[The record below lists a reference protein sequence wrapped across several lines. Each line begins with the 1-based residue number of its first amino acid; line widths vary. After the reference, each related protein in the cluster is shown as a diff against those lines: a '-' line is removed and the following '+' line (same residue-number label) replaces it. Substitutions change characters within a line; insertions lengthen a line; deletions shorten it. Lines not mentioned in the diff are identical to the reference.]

1 MHPAFYR
8 RLREARSQTPHKQVQ
23 IVALISRGTK
33 FREEA
38 CRHFTLLQPLD
49 FIPFL
54 TVSVACV
61 AQTFH
66 STGVLDNKVSS
77 VDKMYHQE
85 HSGTGRTSRYS
96 QVKKQLHE
104 WALRP
109 SL

>member
-8 RLREARSQTPHKQVQ
+8 RLREARPQAPHKQIQ
-23 IVALISRGTK
+23 IEALISGGTK

-38 CRHFTLLQPLD
+38 RRHFTLLQPLD
-49 FIPFL
+49 FISFL
-54 TVSVACV
+54 TVSAACV

-66 STGVLDNKVSS
+66 STCVLDNKVSS

-85 HSGTGRTSRYS
+85 HSGTRKISRYS

-104 WALRP
+104 WPLRA